1 MRNMKLMSVRIDKWA
16 DEELERIAAKDR
28 YRSKS
33 DYIRQAVKLFLALTE
48 KEKIDYLY
56 RFSPD
61 WGDVVESAEF
71 KYRRDP
77 DGRQKWL
84 AIHPQD

>member
-1 MRNMKLMSVRIDKWA
+1 MKLVSVRIDKWA
-16 DEELERIAAKDR
+16 DEKLEELAAQER

-33 DYIRQAVKLFLALTE
+33 DYIRQAVKLFLALCE

-56 RFSPD
+56 RFSPY
-61 WGDVVESAEF
+61 WGDVVEDAKF

-84 AIHPQD
+84 KLHPQD